1 MSEIVTA
8 TARISMDNM
17 YLDIYDMVSS
27 ADRIIVINATVLY
40 VTFTRDL
47 LSNGYDLPKDIIQK
61 LFMILSELSII
72 NIGAYKIPLPTDY
85 KNSVYLDSISEELE
99 VFSKDSP
106 YYDILTDTK
115 IIEFLYGHIPEYD
128 MPIAGM
134 AIEDYSQLY
143 IPVRWMYSQTQI
155 IVHVIAA

>member
-1 MSEIVTA
+1 
-8 TARISMDNM
+8 MDNM
-17 YLDIYDMVSS
+17 YLDIHDMVSS
-27 ADRIIVINATVLY
+27 ASRVIVINATVLY

-47 LSNGYDLPKDIIQK
+47 LSSGYNLSEDVIRK

-72 NIGAYKIPLPTDY
+72 NIGAYKIPLPSEY

-99 VFSKDSP
+99 MLFRDSIH
-106 YYDILTDTK
+106 YNILTDTK
-115 IIEFLYGHIPEYD
+115 TIEFLYNHIPEYD
-128 MPIAGM
+128 IPIVGM

-143 IPVRWMYSQTQI
+143 IPVRWMYSQTQL